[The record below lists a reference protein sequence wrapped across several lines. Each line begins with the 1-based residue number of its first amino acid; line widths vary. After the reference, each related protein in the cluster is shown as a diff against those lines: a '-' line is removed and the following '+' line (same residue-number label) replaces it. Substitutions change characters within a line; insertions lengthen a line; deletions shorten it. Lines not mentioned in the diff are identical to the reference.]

1 MASRPHAPKSHSLGA
16 VIFLALALVL
26 AATLAYQAA
35 DAARSHQMAA
45 ERTLKDYAS
54 FANWQLSQHAKNS
67 LLTTLVVGLVF
78 PASRVNPD
86 DLEGSLITPYE
97 VGAIVN
103 ESAAWCNCLEKVRF
117 FFRFDWKD
125 RTLQTTESAV
135 PVSVLRW
142 ARDTIAAYVR
152 ALPKITERTPLTF
165 GSPDG
170 ASGPAR
176 QLAVV
181 LTNDSYAMIIGEP
194 DGKPRLLGLVV
205 SRDLKGEPVVVYGF
219 ETDPAPFLAPTF
231 QFIFKKNSL
240 LPPSL
245 VSAVT
250 EDSVLAIS
258 VTDLEGHFG
267 NLVLRVGLR
276 PEYADRLVVG
286 GLPRSRLPLLL
297 GLFALTAG
305 LLVVAL
311 LQLRRQQELVRLRTD
326 FVSGVSH
333 ELRTPLAQIRWF
345 AELLHMGKLRSEE
358 ERHRSLRIIDQEAR
372 RLTYLVEN
380 VLSFSRA
387 ERKANRIS
395 SVPTELERE
404 IRDALEMFGPLA
416 RSRRATLRSEL
427 EHGVTLEVD
436 RDALRQVLLNL
447 LDNAVKYGPRGQTVT
462 VGMRAVRENG
472 SGPRVRLWV
481 EDQGPGIPVAD
492 RDRVWEPYVRL
503 DRDVDGAT
511 GGSGI
516 GLAVVRELVALHGGR
531 AGGGEGGAGEG
542 TRVVIELPAMPKGN
556 GQARAR
562 DSDGVPVV
570 TSVEE
575 NADLAY
581 GLRTGLE
588 IEGYDVDVAEDGMAG
603 LSRAQEWLPH
613 LVILDLML
621 PGMDGYRVLRTLR
634 EQGHEMPVLILTA
647 RGEEADKVLGF
658 RLGADDYVT
667 KPCGVLEL
675 LARVGAL

>member
-1 MASRPHAPKSHSLGA
+1 MAASRQHPPKTRSLGA

-35 DAARSHQMAA
+35 DAARSHQRTA

-54 FANWQLSQHAKNS
+54 FANWQLTQHAKNN
-67 LLTTLVVGLVF
+67 LLTTMVMGLVG
-78 PASRVNPD
+78 PAQRVKPD
-86 DLEGSLITPYE
+86 SLESSLLSPYD
-97 VGAIVN
+97 VGAMV
-103 ESAAWCNCLEKVRF
+103 EDRTGWCNCLSKVGF
-117 FFRFDWKD
+117 YFRFDWSD
-125 RTLQTTESAV
+125 QTLQTTESTV
-135 PVSVLRW
+135 PVKVLRW
-142 ARDTIAAYVR
+142 ARDTIADYVKG
-152 ALPKITERTPLTF
+152 LPKITEMTPVTF

-170 ASGPAR
+170 SAGPLR
-176 QLAVV
+176 QLSVV
-181 LTNDSYAMIIGEP
+181 LTNDSYALVIDEP
-194 DGKPRLLGLVV
+194 DGKPRLLVFVV
-205 SRDLKGEPVVVYGF
+205 SRDLKGEPIVVYGF
-219 ETDPAPFLAPTF
+219 ETDPEAFLAPTF

-240 LPPSL
+240 LPQSL

-250 EDSVLAIS
+250 EDSALAIS
-258 VTDLEGHFG
+258 VADLEGHEIYRSPGHDAHEHGFTAADTLEGHFG

-387 ERKANRIS
+387 ERKANRVS
-395 SVPTELERE
+395 SAATDLERE
-404 IRDALEMFGPLA
+404 VRDALEMFAPLA

-427 EHGVTLEVD
+427 EHGITLEVD

-462 VGMRAVRENG
+462 VGMGAARENG
-472 SGPRVRLWV
+472 RGPRVRLWV
-481 EDQGPGIPVAD
+481 EDQGPGIPASE
-492 RDRVWEPYVRL
+492 RERVWEPYVRL

-516 GLAVVRELVALHGGR
+516 GLAVVRELVTLHGGKTWLEDAR
-531 AGGGEGGAGEG
+531 SGTG
-542 TRVVIELPAMPKGN
+542 TRVVIELPAMSPGDRESA
-556 GQARAR
+556 ARATDAPPQPAAR
-562 DSDGVPVV
+562 VPAA
-570 TSVEE
+570 SVEE
-575 NADLAY
+575 T
-581 GLRTGLE
+581 TG
-588 IEGYDVDVAEDGMAG
+588 
-603 LSRAQEWLPH
+603 S
-613 LVILDLML
+613 
-621 PGMDGYRVLRTLR
+621 
-634 EQGHEMPVLILTA
+634 
-647 RGEEADKVLGF
+647 
-658 RLGADDYVT
+658 
-667 KPCGVLEL
+667 
-675 LARVGAL
+675 

>member
-1 MASRPHAPKSHSLGA
+1 MASRPHTPKSHWLGA
-16 VIFLALALVL
+16 VIFLALALAL

-35 DAARSHQMAA
+35 DAARSHQRTA

-67 LLTTLVVGLVF
+67 LLTTLVMALVV
-78 PASRVNPD
+78 PATQVNPD
-86 DLEGSLITPYE
+86 DLERSLLTPYD
-97 VGAIVN
+97 VGEIARDK
-103 ESAAWCNCLEKVRF
+103 AGWCNCLDKVGF

-125 RTLQTTESAV
+125 GTLQTTESAA
-135 PVSVLRW
+135 PLKVLRW
-142 ARDTIAAYVR
+142 ARDTIADYVR
-152 ALPKITERTPLTF
+152 ALPKITKQTPLTF

-170 ASGPAR
+170 SAGPLR
-176 QLAVV
+176 TLSIV

-194 DGKPRLLGLVV
+194 DGKPRLLALVV
-205 SRDLKGEPVVVYGF
+205 SRDTTEGNPVVVYGF
-219 ETDPAPFLAPTF
+219 ETDPTPFLAPTF

-258 VTDLEGHFG
+258 VADLEGHEIYRSPGDDGHDHGFTAADTLEGHFG

-311 LQLRRQQELVRLRTD
+311 FQLRRQQELVRLRTD

-395 SVPTELERE
+395 SAPTDLERE
-404 IRDALEMFGPLA
+404 VREALEMFAPLA

-427 EHGVTLEVD
+427 EYGITLQVD

-462 VGMRAVRENG
+462 VGMAAVRENG
-472 SGPRVRLWV
+472 RGPHVRLWV
-481 EDQGPGIPVAD
+481 EDQGPGIPAAD

-503 DRDVDGAT
+503 DRDVEGAT

-531 AGGGEGGAGEG
+531 TWLEDGPAGGG
-542 TRVVIELPAMPKGN
+542 TRVVIELPAMPPGSR
-556 GQARAR
+556 QSDADAADAVPPPPAQRAPARAPAA
-562 DSDGVPVV
+562 GA
-570 TSVEE
+570 EE
-575 NADLAY
+575 T
-581 GLRTGLE
+581 TG
-588 IEGYDVDVAEDGMAG
+588 
-603 LSRAQEWLPH
+603 S
-613 LVILDLML
+613 
-621 PGMDGYRVLRTLR
+621 
-634 EQGHEMPVLILTA
+634 
-647 RGEEADKVLGF
+647 
-658 RLGADDYVT
+658 
-667 KPCGVLEL
+667 
-675 LARVGAL
+675 

>member
-35 DAARSHQMAA
+35 DAARSHQLTA

-54 FANWQLSQHAKNS
+54 FANWQLSQHAKNNLQTTMVMALVSAAYRVRPEALESS
-67 LLTTLVVGLVF
+67 LLT
-78 PASRVNPD
+78 
-86 DLEGSLITPYE
+86 PYE
-97 VGAIVN
+97 LGELVEDRA
-103 ESAAWCNCLEKVRF
+103 SWCNCLKDVGF
-117 FFRFDWKD
+117 YFRFDWHDK
-125 RTLQTTESAV
+125 TLQTTESTA
-135 PVSVLRW
+135 PVQVLRW
-142 ARDTIAAYVR
+142 ARDTIAGYVQ
-152 ALPKITERTPLTF
+152 ALPKINEMTPLTF

-170 ASGPAR
+170 SAQALRTFS
-176 QLAVV
+176 VV
-181 LTNDSYAMIIGEP
+181 LTNDAYAMVIGEP
-194 DGKPRLLGLVV
+194 DGKPRLLAFVV
-205 SRDLKGEPVVVYGF
+205 SRDLKGEPLVVYGF
-219 ETDPAPFLAPTF
+219 ETAPQPFLSPTF
-231 QFIFKKNSL
+231 QFIFKKTSL

-258 VTDLEGHFG
+258 VADLEGHEIYRSPGHDAHDHGFTAADTLKGHFG

-297 GLFALTAG
+297 GLFILTAG

-395 SVPTELERE
+395 SAATDLERE
-404 IRDALEMFGPLA
+404 VRDALEMFGPLA
-416 RSRRATLRSEL
+416 RARRATLRSEL
-427 EHGVTLEVD
+427 EHGLTLEVD

-462 VGMRAVRENG
+462 VGMAASRENG
-472 SGPRVRLWV
+472 GGPRVRLWV
-481 EDQGPGIPVAD
+481 EDQGPGIPAAD
-492 RDRVWEPYVRL
+492 RERVWEPYVRL
-503 DRDVDGAT
+503 DRDVEGAT

-516 GLAVVRELVALHGGR
+516 GLAVVRELVTLHGGR
-531 AGGGEGGAGEG
+531 TWLEDPRSGTG
-542 TRVVIELPAMPKGN
+542 TRVVIELPAIGTGSGEPGA
-556 GQARAR
+556 GPAH
-562 DSDGVPVV
+562 GVPVAA
-570 TSVEE
+570 SVEE
-575 NADLAY
+575 TT
-581 GLRTGLE
+581 R
-588 IEGYDVDVAEDGMAG
+588 
-603 LSRAQEWLPH
+603 P
-613 LVILDLML
+613 
-621 PGMDGYRVLRTLR
+621 
-634 EQGHEMPVLILTA
+634 
-647 RGEEADKVLGF
+647 
-658 RLGADDYVT
+658 
-667 KPCGVLEL
+667 
-675 LARVGAL
+675 

>member
-35 DAARSHQMAA
+35 DAARSHQMTA

-67 LLTTLVVGLVF
+67 LLTTLVMGLAF
-78 PASRVNPD
+78 PATRVNPEN
-86 DLEGSLITPYE
+86 LEQTLMTPYE
-97 VGAIVN
+97 VGAIVK
-103 ESAAWCNCLEKVRF
+103 ESAAWCNCLGEVTY

-125 RTLQTTESAV
+125 GTLQTTESTA
-135 PVSVLRW
+135 PVKVLRW
-142 ARDTIAAYVR
+142 ARDTIADYVR
-152 ALPKITERTPLTF
+152 ALPKITEQTPLTF

-170 ASGPAR
+170 MSGPLR
-176 QLAVV
+176 VLSVV

-219 ETDPAPFLAPTF
+219 ETDPAPFLAPAF
-231 QFIFKKNSL
+231 QYIFKKNSL

-258 VTDLEGHFG
+258 VADIEGHEIYRSPGHVGHDHGFTAADTLEGHFG

-380 VLSFSRA
+380 VLSFARA

-395 SVPTELERE
+395 SAPTDLERE
-404 IRDALEMFGPLA
+404 VRDALEMFGPLA

-427 EHGVTLEVD
+427 EHGITLEVD

-462 VGMRAVRENG
+462 VGMAATRENG
-472 SGPRVRLWV
+472 RGPRVRLWV
-481 EDQGPGIPVAD
+481 EDQGPGIPPAD

-503 DRDVDGAT
+503 DRDVEGAT

-531 AGGGEGGAGEG
+531 TWLEEASAGGG
-542 TRVVIELPAMPKGN
+542 TRVVIELPAMPPASEHSGA
-556 GQARAR
+556 GPAGAVPPPPAQGAPARAPAAE
-562 DSDGVPVV
+562 VKE
-570 TSVEE
+570 T
-575 NADLAY
+575 
-581 GLRTGLE
+581 TG
-588 IEGYDVDVAEDGMAG
+588 
-603 LSRAQEWLPH
+603 
-613 LVILDLML
+613 
-621 PGMDGYRVLRTLR
+621 
-634 EQGHEMPVLILTA
+634 
-647 RGEEADKVLGF
+647 
-658 RLGADDYVT
+658 
-667 KPCGVLEL
+667 
-675 LARVGAL
+675 

>member
-1 MASRPHAPKSHSLGA
+1 MAPRPHASKSQSLGA
-16 VIFLALALVL
+16 VILLALALVL
-26 AATLAYQAA
+26 AAILAYQAA
-35 DAARSHQMAA
+35 DAARSHQMTA

-67 LLTTLVVGLVF
+67 LLTTLVMALVM
-78 PASRVNPD
+78 PATRVNPE
-86 DLEGSLITPYE
+86 DLEHSLITPYE
-97 VGAIVN
+97 VGEIVH
-103 ESAAWCNCLEKVRF
+103 EKAGWCNCLGKVDF
-117 FFRFDWKD
+117 FFRFDWRD
-125 RTLQTTESAV
+125 GTLQTTESET
-135 PVSVLRW
+135 PVGVLRW

-152 ALPKITERTPLTF
+152 ALPKITAQTPLTF

-170 ASGPAR
+170 SSGPAR

-181 LTNDSYAMIIGEP
+181 LTNDSYAMILGEP
-194 DGKPRLLGLVV
+194 DGKPRLLALVV
-205 SRDLKGEPVVVYGF
+205 SRDLKGNPIVVYGF

-258 VTDLEGHFG
+258 VADIDGHEIYRSPGHVGHDHGFTAADTLEGHFG

-387 ERKANRIS
+387 ERSGNRIS
-395 SVPTELERE
+395 AVPTELERE
-404 IRDALEMFGPLA
+404 VRDAIEMFAPLA
-416 RSRRATLRSEL
+416 RSRRATIRSQL
-427 EHGVTLEVD
+427 ERGLLLEVD

-462 VGMRAVRENG
+462 VGAVSVRENG

-481 EDQGPGIPVAD
+481 EDQGPGIPAAE

-503 DRDVDGAT
+503 DRDVEGAT
-511 GGSGI
+511 RGSGI
-516 GLAVVRELVALHGGR
+516 GLAVVRELVSLHGGR
-531 AGGGEGGAGEG
+531 TWLEDIEPGGGA
-542 TRVVIELPAMPKGN
+542 RVVVELPAVRMEP
-556 GQARAR
+556 APAAA
-562 DSDGVPVV
+562 P
-570 TSVEE
+570 
-575 NADLAY
+575 A
-581 GLRTGLE
+581 
-588 IEGYDVDVAEDGMAG
+588 
-603 LSRAQEWLPH
+603 
-613 LVILDLML
+613 
-621 PGMDGYRVLRTLR
+621 
-634 EQGHEMPVLILTA
+634 
-647 RGEEADKVLGF
+647 
-658 RLGADDYVT
+658 
-667 KPCGVLEL
+667 
-675 LARVGAL
+675 

>member
-1 MASRPHAPKSHSLGA
+1 MAASRPHAPKSHSLGA
-16 VIFLALALVL
+16 VILLALALVL

-35 DAARSHQMAA
+35 DAARSHQMTA

-54 FANWQLSQHAKNS
+54 FANWQLSQHAKNNLLTTMVMGLVGPAQLVKPDSLETS
-67 LLTTLVVGLVF
+67 LLT
-78 PASRVNPD
+78 
-86 DLEGSLITPYE
+86 PYG
-97 VGAIVN
+97 VGAMV
-103 ESAAWCNCLEKVRF
+103 EDRAGWCGCLGGVGF
-117 FFRFDWKD
+117 YFRFDWND
-125 RTLQTTESAV
+125 QTLQTTESTV
-135 PVSVLRW
+135 PVKALRW
-142 ARDTIAAYVR
+142 ARDTIADYVK
-152 ALPKITERTPLTF
+152 ALPKITEMTPVTF

-170 ASGPAR
+170 SAGPLR
-176 QLAVV
+176 QLSVV
-181 LTNDSYAMIIGEP
+181 LTNDSYALVMGEP
-194 DGKPRLLGLVV
+194 DGKPRLLVFVV
-205 SRDLKGEPVVVYGF
+205 SRDLKGQPIVVYGF
-219 ETDPAPFLAPTF
+219 ETDPEQFLSPTF

-258 VTDLEGHFG
+258 VADLEGHEIYRSPGHDGHDHGFTAADTLEGHFG

-380 VLSFSRA
+380 VLSFSRS

-395 SVPTELERE
+395 SAATDLERE
-404 IRDALEMFGPLA
+404 VRDALEMFGPLA

-427 EHGVTLEVD
+427 EHGITLEVD
-436 RDALRQVLLNL
+436 RDGLRQILLNL

-462 VGMRAVRENG
+462 VGMAATRENG
-472 SGPRVRLWV
+472 RGPRVQLWV
-481 EDQGPGIPVAD
+481 EDQGPGIPAAD

-503 DRDVDGAT
+503 DRDVEGAT

-516 GLAVVRELVALHGGR
+516 GLAVVRELVTLHGGR
-531 AGGGEGGAGEG
+531 TWLEDGRSGTG
-542 TRVVIELPAMPKGN
+542 TRVVIELPAMPPGS
-556 GQARAR
+556 GESAHGATDAVPAPVSRA
-562 DSDGVPVV
+562 PAA
-570 TSVEE
+570 SVEE
-575 NADLAY
+575 T
-581 GLRTGLE
+581 TG
-588 IEGYDVDVAEDGMAG
+588 A
-603 LSRAQEWLPH
+603 
-613 LVILDLML
+613 
-621 PGMDGYRVLRTLR
+621 
-634 EQGHEMPVLILTA
+634 
-647 RGEEADKVLGF
+647 
-658 RLGADDYVT
+658 
-667 KPCGVLEL
+667 
-675 LARVGAL
+675 

>member
-1 MASRPHAPKSHSLGA
+1 MASRSNAPKSHSLGA
-16 VIFLALALVL
+16 VIFLALALAL

-35 DAARSHQMAA
+35 DAARSHQMTA

-67 LLTTLVVGLVF
+67 LLTTLVMGLVR
-78 PASRVNPD
+78 PAQLVKPD
-86 DLEGSLITPYE
+86 SLESSLLTPYE
-97 VGAIVN
+97 VGEMVDDGVG
-103 ESAAWCNCLEKVRF
+103 WCNCLGKVGF

-125 RTLQTTESAV
+125 GTLQTTESTV
-135 PVSVLRW
+135 PLRALRW
-142 ARDTIAAYVR
+142 ARDTIADYVR
-152 ALPKITERTPLTF
+152 VLPKISELTPVTF

-170 ASGPAR
+170 SAGPLR
-176 QLAVV
+176 QLSIV

-194 DGKPRLLGLVV
+194 DGKPRLLAFVV
-205 SRDLKGEPVVVYGF
+205 SRDLKGNPVVVYGF
-219 ETDPAPFLAPTF
+219 ETDPQPFLSPTF

-258 VTDLEGHFG
+258 VADLEGHEIYRSPGHDGHDHGFTAADTLKGHFG

-387 ERKANRIS
+387 ERNANRIS
-395 SVPTELERE
+395 SAATDLERE
-404 IRDALEMFGPLA
+404 VRDALEMFGPLA

-427 EHGVTLEVD
+427 EHGVTLAVD
-436 RDALRQVLLNL
+436 RDALRQILLNL

-462 VGMRAVRENG
+462 VGMAATRENG
-472 SGPRVRLWV
+472 RGPCVRLWV
-481 EDQGPGIPVAD
+481 EDQGPGIPAAD

-503 DRDVDGAT
+503 DRDVEGAT

-516 GLAVVRELVALHGGR
+516 GLAVVRELVTLHGGR
-531 AGGGEGGAGEG
+531 TWLEDARSGSG
-542 TRVVIELPAMPKGN
+542 TRVVIELPAMPSGSDDTSA
-556 GQARAR
+556 GAAGGAPPTALRAPA
-562 DSDGVPVV
+562 G
-570 TSVEE
+570 SVE
-575 NADLAY
+575 
-581 GLRTGLE
+581 GTG
-588 IEGYDVDVAEDGMAG
+588 
-603 LSRAQEWLPH
+603 
-613 LVILDLML
+613 
-621 PGMDGYRVLRTLR
+621 
-634 EQGHEMPVLILTA
+634 
-647 RGEEADKVLGF
+647 
-658 RLGADDYVT
+658 
-667 KPCGVLEL
+667 
-675 LARVGAL
+675 

>member
-1 MASRPHAPKSHSLGA
+1 MPSRPHASKSHSLGA
-16 VIFLALALVL
+16 VILLALALVL

-35 DAARSHQMAA
+35 DAARSHQMTA

-67 LLTTLVVGLVF
+67 LLTTLVMSLAF
-78 PASRVNPD
+78 PATRVNPD
-86 DLEGSLITPYE
+86 DLERSLMTPYE
-97 VGAIVN
+97 VGAIVK
-103 ESAAWCNCLEKVRF
+103 ESAAWCNCLDKVGF

-125 RTLQTTESAV
+125 GTLQTTESPSSV
-135 PVSVLRW
+135 KVLRW
-142 ARDTIAAYVR
+142 ARDTIADYVK
-152 ALPKITERTPLTF
+152 ALPKITEQTPLTF

-170 ASGPAR
+170 MSGPLR
-176 QLAVV
+176 QLSVV

-250 EDSVLAIS
+250 QDSVLGIS
-258 VTDLEGHFG
+258 VADLEGHEIYRSPGHTGHDHGFTAADTLKGHFG

-387 ERKANRIS
+387 ERTANRIS
-395 SVPTELERE
+395 SAPTDLERE
-404 IRDALEMFGPLA
+404 VRDALEMFGPLA

-462 VGMRAVRENG
+462 VGMAATRENG

-481 EDQGPGIPVAD
+481 EDQGPGIPAAD

-503 DRDVDGAT
+503 DRDVEGAT

-531 AGGGEGGAGEG
+531 TWLEDASAGGG
-542 TRVVIELPAMPKGN
+542 TRVVIELPAMPPGS
-556 GQARAR
+556 GETGAGVADAVSPPASRA
-562 DSDGVPVV
+562 PAAP
-570 TSVEE
+570 VEE
-575 NADLAY
+575 T
-581 GLRTGLE
+581 TG
-588 IEGYDVDVAEDGMAG
+588 
-603 LSRAQEWLPH
+603 S
-613 LVILDLML
+613 
-621 PGMDGYRVLRTLR
+621 
-634 EQGHEMPVLILTA
+634 
-647 RGEEADKVLGF
+647 
-658 RLGADDYVT
+658 
-667 KPCGVLEL
+667 
-675 LARVGAL
+675 

>member
-1 MASRPHAPKSHSLGA
+1 MASRPHTPKSHWLGA
-16 VIFLALALVL
+16 VIFLALALAL

-35 DAARSHQMAA
+35 DAARSHQRTA

-67 LLTTLVVGLVF
+67 LLTTLVMALVV
-78 PASRVNPD
+78 PATQVNPD
-86 DLEGSLITPYE
+86 DLERSLLTPYD
-97 VGAIVN
+97 VGEIARDK
-103 ESAAWCNCLEKVRF
+103 AGWCNCLDKVGF

-125 RTLQTTESAV
+125 GTLQTTESAA
-135 PVSVLRW
+135 PLKVLRW
-142 ARDTIAAYVR
+142 ARDTIADYVR
-152 ALPKITERTPLTF
+152 ALPKITKQTPLTF

-170 ASGPAR
+170 SAGPLR
-176 QLAVV
+176 TLSIV

-194 DGKPRLLGLVV
+194 DGKPRLLALVV
-205 SRDLKGEPVVVYGF
+205 SRDTTEGNPVVVYGF
-219 ETDPAPFLAPTF
+219 ETDPTPFLAPTF

-258 VTDLEGHFG
+258 VADLEGHEIYRSPGDDGHDHGFTAADTLEGHFG

-311 LQLRRQQELVRLRTD
+311 FQLRRQQELVRLRTD

-395 SVPTELERE
+395 SAPTDLERE
-404 IRDALEMFGPLA
+404 VREALEMFAPLA

-427 EHGVTLEVD
+427 EYGITLQVD

-462 VGMRAVRENG
+462 VGMAAVRENG
-472 SGPRVRLWV
+472 RGRHVRLWV
-481 EDQGPGIPVAD
+481 EDQGPGIPAAD

-503 DRDVDGAT
+503 DRDVEGAT

-531 AGGGEGGAGEG
+531 TWLEDGPAGGG
-542 TRVVIELPAMPKGN
+542 TRVVIELPAMPPGSR
-556 GQARAR
+556 QSDADAADAVPPPPAQRAPARAPAA
-562 DSDGVPVV
+562 GA
-570 TSVEE
+570 EE
-575 NADLAY
+575 T
-581 GLRTGLE
+581 TG
-588 IEGYDVDVAEDGMAG
+588 
-603 LSRAQEWLPH
+603 S
-613 LVILDLML
+613 
-621 PGMDGYRVLRTLR
+621 
-634 EQGHEMPVLILTA
+634 
-647 RGEEADKVLGF
+647 
-658 RLGADDYVT
+658 
-667 KPCGVLEL
+667 
-675 LARVGAL
+675 

>member
-16 VIFLALALVL
+16 VILLALALVL
-26 AATLAYQAA
+26 AASLAYQAA
-35 DAARSHQMAA
+35 DAARSHQLTA

-54 FANWQLSQHAKNS
+54 FANWQLSQHAKNNLQMTMVTVLVTPAARIRPESLESS
-67 LLTTLVVGLVF
+67 LLT
-78 PASRVNPD
+78 
-86 DLEGSLITPYE
+86 PYE
-97 VGAIVN
+97 LGSMVEDRGF
-103 ESAAWCNCLEKVRF
+103 WCNCLKDIGF
-117 FFRFDWKD
+117 FFRFDWHNK
-125 RTLQTTESAV
+125 TLQTTESTV
-135 PVSVLRW
+135 PVEVLRW
-142 ARDTIAAYVR
+142 ARDTIAGYVQ
-152 ALPKITERTPLTF
+152 ALPKINEMTPLTF

-170 ASGPAR
+170 SGHPLR
-176 QLAVV
+176 TFSVV
-181 LTNDSYAMIIGEP
+181 LTNDAYAMVMGEP
-194 DGKPRLLGLVV
+194 DGKQRLLAFVV
-205 SRDLKGEPVVVYGF
+205 SRDLKGEPLVVYGF
-219 ETDPAPFLAPTF
+219 ETDPRTFLSPTF
-231 QFIFKKNSL
+231 QFIFKKSSL

-258 VTDLEGHFG
+258 VADVEGHEIYRSPGHDTHDHGFTAADTLKGHFG

-297 GLFALTAG
+297 GLFILTAG

-345 AELLHMGKLRSEE
+345 AELLHMGKLRSED

-395 SVPTELERE
+395 SAATDLGRE
-404 IRDALEMFGPLA
+404 VRDALEMFGPLA
-416 RSRRATLRSEL
+416 RARRATLRSEL
-427 EHGVTLEVD
+427 EHGLTLEVD
-436 RDALRQVLLNL
+436 RDALRQILLNL

-462 VGMRAVRENG
+462 VGMAASPENG

-481 EDQGPGIPVAD
+481 EDQGPGIPPAD

-503 DRDVDGAT
+503 DRDVEGAT

-516 GLAVVRELVALHGGR
+516 GLAVVRELVTLHGGR
-531 AGGGEGGAGEG
+531 TWLEDARSGTG
-542 TRVVIELPAMPKGN
+542 TRVVIELPAMPSAGRQP
-556 GQARAR
+556 GAPPT
-562 DSDGVPVV
+562 DPVPVAAP
-570 TSVEE
+570 VEE
-575 NADLAY
+575 TT
-581 GLRTGLE
+581 R
-588 IEGYDVDVAEDGMAG
+588 
-603 LSRAQEWLPH
+603 S
-613 LVILDLML
+613 
-621 PGMDGYRVLRTLR
+621 
-634 EQGHEMPVLILTA
+634 
-647 RGEEADKVLGF
+647 
-658 RLGADDYVT
+658 
-667 KPCGVLEL
+667 
-675 LARVGAL
+675 

>member
-1 MASRPHAPKSHSLGA
+1 VASRPHAAKSHSLGA

-35 DAARSHQMAA
+35 DAARSHKLTA

-54 FANWQLSQHAKNS
+54 FANWQLAQHAKNS
-67 LLTTLVVGLVF
+67 LLTTLVMALVL
-78 PASRVNPD
+78 PASQVNPE
-86 DLEGSLITPYE
+86 DLEQSLLTPYE
-97 VGAIVN
+97 VGDIAR
-103 ESAAWCNCLEKVRF
+103 EKAGWCNCLDKVGF

-125 RTLQTTESAV
+125 GTLQTTESAT
-135 PVSVLRW
+135 PLKALRW
-142 ARDTIAAYVR
+142 ARDTIADYVR
-152 ALPKITERTPLTF
+152 ALPKITKQTPLTF

-170 ASGPAR
+170 SAGPLR
-176 QLAVV
+176 TLSVV

-194 DGKPRLLGLVV
+194 DGKPQLLALVV
-205 SRDLKGEPVVVYGF
+205 SRDTTEGNPLVVYGF
-219 ETDPAPFLAPTF
+219 ETDPATFIAPSF
-231 QFIFKKNSL
+231 QYIFRKNPV

-245 VSAVT
+245 VSAVPQ
-250 EDSVLAIS
+250 DSVLS
-258 VTDLEGHFG
+258 VSVADLEGHEIYRSPGHTGHDHEFNAADTLEGHFG

-358 ERHRSLRIIDQEAR
+358 ERNRSLRIIDQEAR

-395 SVPTELERE
+395 SAPTDLERE
-404 IRDALEMFGPLA
+404 VRDALEMFAPLA

-427 EHGVTLEVD
+427 EHGVSLEVD

-462 VGMRAVRENG
+462 VGMGAARENG

-481 EDQGPGIPVAD
+481 EDQGPGIPAAD

-503 DRDVDGAT
+503 DRDVEGAT

-531 AGGGEGGAGEG
+531 TWLEEGASGSG
-542 TRVVIELPAMPKGN
+542 TRVVIEFPAMSPVKGQS
-556 GQARAR
+556 GGGTVAA
-562 DSDGVPVV
+562 SVGVA
-570 TSVEE
+570 VEE
-575 NADLAY
+575 
-581 GLRTGLE
+581 TT
-588 IEGYDVDVAEDGMAG
+588 
-603 LSRAQEWLPH
+603 SS
-613 LVILDLML
+613 
-621 PGMDGYRVLRTLR
+621 
-634 EQGHEMPVLILTA
+634 
-647 RGEEADKVLGF
+647 
-658 RLGADDYVT
+658 
-667 KPCGVLEL
+667 
-675 LARVGAL
+675 

>member
-1 MASRPHAPKSHSLGA
+1 MAVSRRHAPKSHSLGA

-35 DAARSHQMAA
+35 DAARSHQRTA

-54 FANWQLSQHAKNS
+54 FASWQLSQHAKNNLQTTLVMGLVSAAARVKPDSLESS
-67 LLTTLVVGLVF
+67 LLT
-78 PASRVNPD
+78 
-86 DLEGSLITPYE
+86 PYE
-97 VGAIVN
+97 L
-103 ESAAWCNCLEKVRF
+103 AALVEDRAMWCNCLGKVGF
-117 FFRFDWKD
+117 YFRFDWKD
-125 RTLQTTESAV
+125 QTLQTTESTL
-135 PVSVLRW
+135 PVKVLRW
-142 ARDTIAAYVR
+142 ARDTIADYVR
-152 ALPKITERTPLTF
+152 VLPKINELTPLTF
-165 GSPDG
+165 GYADG
-170 ASGPAR
+170 SAGP
-176 QLAVV
+176 LKVLSVV
-181 LTNDSYAMIIGEP
+181 LTNDSYAMIISEP
-194 DGKPRLLGLVV
+194 DGKPRLLAFVV

-231 QFIFKKNSL
+231 QFIFKTNSL
-240 LPPSL
+240 LPQSL
-245 VSAVT
+245 ISAVT

-258 VTDLEGHFG
+258 VADLEGHEIYRSPGHDEHHHDFTAADTLKGHFG

-311 LQLRRQQELVRLRTD
+311 LQMRRQQELVRLRTD

-395 SVPTELERE
+395 SAATDLERE
-404 IRDALEMFGPLA
+404 VRDALEMFAPLA
-416 RSRRATLRSEL
+416 RARRATLRSEL
-427 EHGVTLEVD
+427 EHGITLEVD

-462 VGMRAVRENG
+462 VGMGVARENG
-472 SGPRVRLWV
+472 RGPRVRLWV
-481 EDQGPGIPVAD
+481 EDQGPGIPASD

-516 GLAVVRELVALHGGR
+516 GLAVVRELVTLHGGKTWLEDGR
-531 AGGGEGGAGEG
+531 SGIG
-542 TRVVIELPAMPKGN
+542 TRVVIELPAMPPGN
-556 GQARAR
+556 GESHAGMTDAALNPTAR
-562 DSDGVPVV
+562 VPAA
-570 TSVEE
+570 SVEE
-575 NADLAY
+575 T
-581 GLRTGLE
+581 TG
-588 IEGYDVDVAEDGMAG
+588 
-603 LSRAQEWLPH
+603 S
-613 LVILDLML
+613 
-621 PGMDGYRVLRTLR
+621 
-634 EQGHEMPVLILTA
+634 
-647 RGEEADKVLGF
+647 
-658 RLGADDYVT
+658 
-667 KPCGVLEL
+667 
-675 LARVGAL
+675 

>member
-1 MASRPHAPKSHSLGA
+1 M
-16 VIFLALALVL
+16 ALVS
-26 AATLAYQAA
+26 A
-35 DAARSHQMAA
+35 
-45 ERTLKDYAS
+45 
-54 FANWQLSQHAKNS
+54 
-67 LLTTLVVGLVF
+67 
-78 PASRVNPD
+78 ASRVKPD
-86 DLEGSLITPYE
+86 SLETSLLNPYE
-97 VGAIVN
+97 L
-103 ESAAWCNCLEKVRF
+103 AALVEDRAGWCNCIGKVGF
-117 FFRFDWKD
+117 YFRFDWKD
-125 RTLQTTESAV
+125 QTLQTTESTI
-135 PVSVLRW
+135 PLKVLRW
-142 ARDTIAAYVR
+142 ARDTIADYVH
-152 ALPKITERTPLTF
+152 ALPKINELTPLTF
-165 GSPDG
+165 GYADG
-170 ASGPAR
+170 SAGPLR
-176 QLAVV
+176 VLAVV
-181 LTNDSYAMIIGEP
+181 LTNDSYATVIGEP
-194 DGKPRLLGLVV
+194 DGKPRLLAFVV

-219 ETDPAPFLAPTF
+219 ETEPAPFLAPTF
-231 QFIFKKNSL
+231 QSIIKTTSL

-258 VTDLEGHFG
+258 VADIEGHEVYRSPGHDSHDHDFTAADTLKGHFG

-395 SVPTELERE
+395 STATDLERE
-404 IRDALEMFGPLA
+404 VRDALEMFGPLA

-427 EHGVTLEVD
+427 EHGITLEVD

-462 VGMRAVRENG
+462 VGMSAANENG
-472 SGPRVRLWV
+472 HGPRVRLWV
-481 EDQGPGIPVAD
+481 EDQGPGIPAAD

-516 GLAVVRELVALHGGR
+516 GLAVVRELVTLHGGKTWLE
-531 AGGGEGGAGEG
+531 EGRSGTG
-542 TRVVIELPAMPKGN
+542 TRVVIELPAMPS
-556 GQARAR
+556 ARGSGA
-562 DSDGVPVV
+562 DGADPRVPAA
-570 TSVEE
+570 SVEE
-575 NADLAY
+575 
-581 GLRTGLE
+581 TTT
-588 IEGYDVDVAEDGMAG
+588 
-603 LSRAQEWLPH
+603 S
-613 LVILDLML
+613 
-621 PGMDGYRVLRTLR
+621 
-634 EQGHEMPVLILTA
+634 
-647 RGEEADKVLGF
+647 
-658 RLGADDYVT
+658 
-667 KPCGVLEL
+667 
-675 LARVGAL
+675 

>member
-1 MASRPHAPKSHSLGA
+1 MASRPHAWKSQSLGA
-16 VIFLALALVL
+16 VILLALALAL
-26 AATLAYQAA
+26 APILAYQAA
-35 DAARSHQMAA
+35 AAARSHQMTA

-54 FANWQLSQHAKNS
+54 FANWQLSQHAKNG
-67 LLTTLVVGLVF
+67 LLTTLVMALVM
-78 PASRVNPD
+78 PATRVNPE
-86 DLEGSLITPYE
+86 DLEHSLITPYE
-97 VGAIVN
+97 VGEIVR
-103 ESAAWCNCLEKVRF
+103 EKAGWCNCLDKVDF

-125 RTLQTTESAV
+125 GTLQTTESET
-135 PVSVLRW
+135 PVRVLRW

-152 ALPKITERTPLTF
+152 ALPKITAQTPLTF

-170 ASGPAR
+170 SSGPAR

-181 LTNDSYAMIIGEP
+181 LTNDSYAMILGEP
-194 DGKPRLLGLVV
+194 DGKPRLLALVV
-205 SRDLKGEPVVVYGF
+205 SRDATEGKPVVVYGF
-219 ETDPAPFLAPTF
+219 ETDPAQFLAPTF
-231 QFIFKKNSL
+231 QYIFRKNSL

-258 VTDLEGHFG
+258 VADIEGHEIYRSPGHVGHDHGFAAADTLEGHFG

-311 LQLRRQQELVRLRTD
+311 LQMRRQQELVRLRTD

-372 RLTYLVEN
+372 RLTNLVEN

-387 ERKANRIS
+387 ERSGNRIS
-395 SVPTELERE
+395 AVPTELERE
-404 IRDALEMFGPLA
+404 VRDAVEMFAPLA
-416 RSRRATLRSEL
+416 RSRRATIRSEVQRGL
-427 EHGVTLEVD
+427 LLEVD

-462 VGMRAVRENG
+462 VGTAAVRENG
-472 SGPRVRLWV
+472 SGPCVRLWV
-481 EDQGPGIPVAD
+481 EDQGPGIPAAE

-503 DRDVDGAT
+503 DRDVEGAT
-511 GGSGI
+511 RGSGI
-516 GLAVVRELVALHGGR
+516 GLAVVRELVSLHGGR
-531 AGGGEGGAGEG
+531 TWLEDIEPGGGA
-542 TRVVIELPAMPKGN
+542 RVVVELPAVRMEP
-556 GQARAR
+556 APAAA
-562 DSDGVPVV
+562 P
-570 TSVEE
+570 
-575 NADLAY
+575 A
-581 GLRTGLE
+581 
-588 IEGYDVDVAEDGMAG
+588 
-603 LSRAQEWLPH
+603 
-613 LVILDLML
+613 
-621 PGMDGYRVLRTLR
+621 
-634 EQGHEMPVLILTA
+634 
-647 RGEEADKVLGF
+647 
-658 RLGADDYVT
+658 
-667 KPCGVLEL
+667 
-675 LARVGAL
+675 

>member
-35 DAARSHQMAA
+35 DAARSHQMTAQ
-45 ERTLKDYAS
+45 RTLKDYAS

-103 ESAAWCNCLEKVRF
+103 ESAAWCNCLEKVGF

-125 RTLQTTESAV
+125 RTLQTTESEV

-142 ARDTIAAYVR
+142 ARDTVAAYVR

-170 ASGPAR
+170 QSGPAR

-181 LTNDSYAMIIGEP
+181 LTNDSYAMIISEP
-194 DGKPRLLGLVV
+194 DGKARLLAMVV
-205 SRDLKGEPVVVYGF
+205 SRDLKGEPIVVYGF
-219 ETDPAPFLAPTF
+219 ETDPAAFLAPTF
-231 QFIFKKNSL
+231 RYIFKRNSL

-245 VSAVT
+245 VSSVT
-250 EDSVLAIS
+250 QDSVLAIS
-258 VTDLEGHFG
+258 VADFEGHEIYRSPGHSEHDHGFTAADTLEGHFG
-267 NLVLRVGLR
+267 NLVLRVGLQ
-276 PEYADRLVVG
+276 PEYAGRLIVG
-286 GLPRSRLPLLL
+286 GLPRSRLPLLI

-311 LQLRRQQELVRLRTD
+311 LQMRRQQELVRLRTD

-358 ERHRSLRIIDQEAR
+358 ERNRSLRIIDQEAR

-387 ERKANRIS
+387 ERRASRIS
-395 SVPTELERE
+395 SAPTDLARE
-404 IRDALEMFGPLA
+404 VRDALEMFAPLA

-427 EHGVTLEVD
+427 EHGVMVEVD

-462 VGMRAVRENG
+462 VGMRAVTENG
-472 SGPRVRLWV
+472 RGARVRLWV
-481 EDQGPGIPVAD
+481 EDQGPGIPTKD

-503 DRDVDGAT
+503 DRDVVEGAT

-516 GLAVVRELVALHGGR
+516 GLAVVRELVALHGGKTWLEEPAAR
-531 AGGGEGGAGEG
+531 AGARGDAAPGGEGADGQGGG
-542 TRVVIELPAMPKGN
+542 TRVVIELPAMQSGSGSPAG
-556 GQARAR
+556 AR
-562 DSDGVPVV
+562 DSGASEPA
-570 TSVEE
+570 T
-575 NADLAY
+575 
-581 GLRTGLE
+581 
-588 IEGYDVDVAEDGMAG
+588 
-603 LSRAQEWLPH
+603 P
-613 LVILDLML
+613 
-621 PGMDGYRVLRTLR
+621 
-634 EQGHEMPVLILTA
+634 LTA
-647 RGEEADKVLGF
+647 RTSDSAVKETTGS
-658 RLGADDYVT
+658 
-667 KPCGVLEL
+667 
-675 LARVGAL
+675 